1 MGRRAC
7 ARRPFLFRRLP
18 TTTPLTGVIVSRIRD
33 RGPMTVADF
42 MELALYH
49 PDYGYYS
56 RSIQR
61 SGRDGD
67 FFTSVDVGPLFGE
80 LIAAQLDEMWALLSS
95 EGAAHFDL
103 VEAGAGNG
111 RLTRDILDAARRQY
125 PDLYA
130 HARVTLVERG
140 AAARAA
146 QASTL
151 REHADRLADSRPDLP
166 AAITGV
172 ILANELLDAL
182 PVRVVTMTAEG
193 LRETL
198 IAERDGTLV
207 EIDAPLSAPSIDEYF
222 ARCGVALAPGARAE
236 VGLEATAWVTAAGAA
251 LDRGFLLLFDY
262 GHEARE
268 LFSPTHAAGTLM
280 AYRAHTAGA
289 RHWLSEPGDSDLTAH
304 VNLTAIRAA
313 AEAAGLVTLR
323 LLDQT
328 YFLLSLGLAD
338 RLETGHDRHA
348 SSLRLAARTL
358 IMPVGLG
365 STMKVM
371 GFAKGVGRPA
381 LRGFASGRL
390 T

>member
-1 MGRRAC
+1 
-7 ARRPFLFRRLP
+7 
-18 TTTPLTGVIVSRIRD
+18 
-33 RGPMTVADF
+33 MTVAAF
-42 MELALYH
+42 MALALYH
-49 PDYGYYS
+49 PEHGYYS
-56 RSIQR
+56 RSTQR
-61 SGRDGD
+61 SGRGGD

-80 LIAAQLDEMWALLSS
+80 MIAAQLDEMWALLSS

-111 RLTRDILDAARRQY
+111 RLTRDILDTARRQY

-130 HARVTLVERG
+130 HARVTLVERS

-151 REHADRLADSRPDLP
+151 REHADRLRDSRADLP
-166 AAITGV
+166 ASITGV

-182 PVRVVTMTAEG
+182 PVRVVTMTEEG
-193 LRETL
+193 LREVM
-198 IAERDGTLV
+198 IAERGGTLV
-207 EIDAPLSAPSIDEYF
+207 EIDAPLSDPSIDDYF
-222 ARCGVALAPGARAE
+222 ARCGATPAPGGRAE
-236 VGLEATAWVTAAGAA
+236 VGLDATAWVAAAAAA

-268 LFSPTHAAGTLM
+268 LFSAAHAAGTLM
-280 AYRAHTAGA
+280 AYRAHTAAA
-289 RHWLSEPGDSDLTAH
+289 RHWLSEPGENDLTAH

-313 AEAAGLVTLR
+313 AEAAGLDTLR
-323 LLDQT
+323 IVDQT

-358 IMPVGLG
+358 IMPGGLG

-371 GFAKGVGRPA
+371 GFARGAGRPA